1 MNYDLFD
8 AYLTQNHMYT
18 FEGQCGVR
26 NLNKITQD
34 VGGYTDLEEFLED
47 NPGAIEAVISW
58 IQEQNNEQWDRN
70 LGCLVEIDSD
80 EDDEE

>member
-1 MNYDLFD
+1 MVI
-8 AYLTQNHMYT
+8 
-18 FEGQCGVR
+18 GQRGVR

-47 NPGAIEAVISW
+47 NPGAIEAVINW
-58 IQEQNNEQWDRN
+58 IQEQNNELWDRN

>member
-1 MNYDLFD
+1 MYDLFD
-8 AYLTQNHMYT
+8 QYLSQNHMYS
-18 FEGQCGVR
+18 FEGQRGVR

-47 NPGAIEAVISW
+47 NPGAIEAVINW
-58 IQEQNNEQWDRN
+58 IQSQNNRDWEAN
-70 LGCLVEIDSD
+70 MKSLLTE